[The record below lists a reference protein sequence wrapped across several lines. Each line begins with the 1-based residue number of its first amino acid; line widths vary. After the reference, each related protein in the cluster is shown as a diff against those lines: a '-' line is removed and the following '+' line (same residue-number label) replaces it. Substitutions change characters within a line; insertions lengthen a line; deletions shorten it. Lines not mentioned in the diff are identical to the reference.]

1 MDNYIFGIKKEDF
14 LNKNIIKIIDGIA
27 GAGKSSIIDNFL
39 KNNNINYLRTTSTN
53 QLKID
58 AAKRYDIE
66 CKTICS
72 ALFNNKNG
80 FFYDEFKEVEQNT
93 IVIDEI
99 LQTSVKVL
107 EWVQLNIEKVNII
120 ITCDSKQ
127 LLSQEGESEIKNK
140 FLELCNSNNVIY
152 VNIEKTKRPVN
163 EETAKVYKKYYELA
177 DSDNIYTYNY
187 LINNFKS
194 FNFEDINFSNKNAYI
209 CHTKE
214 IEEYIYIYFNLS
226 TNDEVERVPKG
237 YLASKQPKN
246 LKNYPLFSQLRA
258 EKNKSLKYCQA
269 KNVACPTRFQGSEV
283 ADGNKLY
290 YIIEKNSK
298 IIARELYTVIT
309 RCKNINDFYI
319 VVVDFEKTKKLKSF
333 NNKPIKKEIYA
344 SMEWFEDVKEPFL
357 LDNNIINNL
366 FSNRFKDTSKYTYNR
381 DVIYLK
387 NKTQQPLFVSN
398 NYIKYDNNNSKKPT
412 IKTMIKKEA
421 SLNLS
426 YINDMYLELE
436 KYGIDKIRKPIIKNE
451 NTKEGKFQI
460 DICGAYPYFLK
471 FDFLPCDG
479 EFSNEYNKD
488 NLNYYIYNG
497 EFLTD
502 KSIITENLKN
512 YIEDNSLGVCE
523 FVFSLPKQYGSK
535 TGDDVFELYHRS
547 KEKKEETKKNMKW
560 GILEKH
566 FLKLNYNE
574 DAYIIKEDCTYEIFM
589 ATIYSNLTYNMLLL
603 NDIIEGNFIQVDAI
617 YFDNLNDLDE
627 LNKKIINI
635 IPKNIEYRIINN
647 EDKNIIFKNYEDLM
661 TEKEYLLKRKRDKAR
676 EKYNNMTE
684 EEHEELNRKSRNKY
698 NNIK

>member
-1 MDNYIFGIKKEDF
+1 MNDYIFGIKKDDF

-27 GAGKSSIIDNFL
+27 GAGKSSIIDDFL

-58 AAKRYDIE
+58 AAKRYEIE

-80 FFYDEFKEVEQNT
+80 FFYDEFKEVEHNT

-107 EWVQLNIEKVNII
+107 EWVQLNIGKVNII

-140 FLELCNSNNVIY
+140 FLELCNSNNVMY
-152 VNIEKTKRPVN
+152 VNIEETKRPVN
-163 EETAKVYKKYYELA
+163 EETAEVYKKYYELA

-194 FNFEDINFSNKNAYI
+194 VNFEDINFNNKNAYI

-319 VVVDFEKTKKLKSF
+319 VAVDFEKTKKIKSF

-366 FSNRFKDTSKYTYNR
+366 FSNRFKDTYKYTYNR

-436 KYGIDKIRKPIIKNE
+436 KYGIDKIKKPIIKNE

-479 EFSNEYNKD
+479 EFSNEYNKN

-574 DAYIIKEDCTYEIFM
+574 DAYIIKDDCTYEIFM

-603 NDIIEGNFIQVDAI
+603 NDIIQGNFIQVDAI
-617 YFDNLNDLDE
+617 YFDNLSDLDE
-627 LNKKIINI
+627 LNKKIFNI

-661 TEKEYLLKRKRDKAR
+661 TEEEFLLKRKRDKAR

-684 EEHEELNRKSRNKY
+684 EEHEELNRKRRNKY